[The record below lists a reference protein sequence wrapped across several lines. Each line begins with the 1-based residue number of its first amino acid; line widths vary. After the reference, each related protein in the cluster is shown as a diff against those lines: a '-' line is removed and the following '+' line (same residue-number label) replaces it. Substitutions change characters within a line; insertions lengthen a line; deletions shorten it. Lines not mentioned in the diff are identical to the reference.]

1 MKTETI
7 QKYDKGVPRYTS
19 YPTAHLFQPNFT
31 SDTYCDWLKAVP
43 EDMPLSLYSHIPY
56 CDSLCW
62 FCGCHTKITQKY
74 KPIRDYL
81 GSLRKEITMTANVM
95 GKGRPVNHM
104 HFGGGSPTILEPDD
118 VRDLFQTF
126 NKAFSFTSDAEIAVE
141 IDPRDISQQ
150 AIEAWAESGVN
161 RASLGVQDVQ
171 EKVQRAINRI
181 QTIEQTSQVAKWL
194 HESGVHGIN
203 MDLMYGLPYQTVES
217 VMETI
222 RKVMDMA
229 PERIALFGYA
239 HIPTLKP
246 HQRLLPEEILPDFN
260 ERFEQQEAAAEL
272 LGTYGFVRIGLD
284 HFAKPDDPMA
294 IAFKNGR
301 LRRNFQ
307 GYTTDKAEAM
317 IGFGASSI
325 GSLPNGHVQ
334 NIVPIRNYR
343 AAIDSGT
350 FAVTKSIPFKGQD
363 KIRAAIIEQ
372 LMCYHKVDLNQIC
385 SEYGSTLGE
394 FEYELEAIKPFVNDG
409 IATYTK
415 GVIKIPHDAR
425 ALVRAVSALFDEY
438 HGQREVTYSQA
449 I

>member
-19 YPTAHLFQPNFT
+19 YPTAHLFKPGFT
-31 SDTYCDWLKAVP
+31 QELYCDWLKAVP

-74 KPIRDYL
+74 KPIHEYL
-81 GSLRKEITMTANVM
+81 GSLRKEIAMTADVM
-95 GKGRPVNHM
+95 GRGRPVSHM
-104 HFGGGSPTILEPDD
+104 HFGGGSPTILIPDD
-118 VRDLFQTF
+118 VRDLFKTF
-126 NKAFSFTSDAEIAVE
+126 NEAFNFTSDAEIAVE
-141 IDPRDISQQ
+141 IDPRDMSQK
-150 AIEAWAESGVN
+150 AIQAWAEGGVN

-181 QTIEQTSQVAKWL
+181 QTIEQTSQVANWL

-217 VMETI
+217 VLETI
-222 RKVMDMA
+222 HRVMEMA

-284 HFAKPDDPMA
+284 HFAKQDDPMA
-294 IAFKNGR
+294 IAFKNGN

-343 AAIDSGT
+343 AAIESGK
-350 FAVTKSIPFKGQD
+350 FAVAKSIPFQGQD
-363 KIRAAIIEQ
+363 KLRAAIIEQ
-372 LMCYHKVDLNQIC
+372 LMCYHEVDLNVIC
-385 SEYGSTLGE
+385 KEYGATLGD
-394 FEYELEAIKPFVNDG
+394 FEYELEAIKPFAKDE
-409 IATYTK
+409 IATHEN
-415 GVIKIPHDAR
+415 GVITIPYEAR
-425 ALVRAVSALFDEY
+425 ALVRAVCALFDQY
-438 HGQREVTYSQA
+438 HGKRELVYSQA
-449 I
+449 V